1 MIPFASMEMLID
13 TRYAQQSM
21 TDGSRSANDSE
32 IVRTLTETTKMILL
46 EIDDL
51 KEKLSTQKPL
61 DWSSVLGLSF
71 LGSFCAVWL
80 YWRLFFESL

>member
-1 MIPFASMEMLID
+1 MLID

-51 KEKLSTQKPL
+51 KDKLSTKKPL
-61 DWSSVLGLSF
+61 GSLEVLFLSF
-71 LGSFCAVWL
+71 VGSFFAVMI
-80 YWRLFFESL
+80 YWNIQFS